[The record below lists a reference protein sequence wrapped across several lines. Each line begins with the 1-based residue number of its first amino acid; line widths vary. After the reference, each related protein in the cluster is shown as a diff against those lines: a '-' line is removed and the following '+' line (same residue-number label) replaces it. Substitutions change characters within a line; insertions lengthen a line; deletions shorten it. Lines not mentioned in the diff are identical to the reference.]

1 MNFVFKPTENL
12 ATPMRND
19 LTFDDC
25 KATCDQTTKCQSF
38 ASCKDGSC
46 YLNRKYLQGNEESFE
61 SGVSKEC
68 FTSFS
73 IGKSVLSFF
82 LQIQNYFNIS

>member
-73 IGKSVLSFF
+73 IGKAALSFF
-82 LQIQNYFNIS
+82 YKFKIIYILS